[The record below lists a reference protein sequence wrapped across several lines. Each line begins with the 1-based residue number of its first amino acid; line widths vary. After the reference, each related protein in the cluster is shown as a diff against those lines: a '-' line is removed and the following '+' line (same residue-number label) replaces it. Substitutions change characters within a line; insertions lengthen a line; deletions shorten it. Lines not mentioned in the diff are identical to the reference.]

1 MRRVK
6 GGAFGLPACL
16 VFVVVVLS
24 GCGGKKGPTSPTPT
38 PPHLALACPSRVEA
52 NANDG
57 VQAGVTFEVAT
68 EGGIQP
74 VSFECSPPAGPFPV
88 GETHVTC
95 NARDA
100 ASQTATCDFLVLVV
114 IPPKL
119 EVTRFDAFGDSIT
132 EGVVSLAPSLL
143 ERLAM
148 PEAYPAKL
156 QGMLATRYSAQT
168 FTINNRGIGGE
179 RLETGRKRLPGVL
192 DADHPQV
199 VLILEGINNIR
210 GVTTA
215 ELAADLDRMVVTA
228 RRRGVQVMLST
239 LLPISS
245 SREERMPGTM
255 ADIQAFNGEIVRIA
269 NKYRTGPVV
278 DAFSAFSAAPS
289 LIGADG
295 LHPTA
300 DGYTRLAE
308 VFFDAIKA
316 RYEEAPTLAPMTVQ
330 SIVPM
335 PQASQPPPPL
345 HGHSRTQ

>member
-1 MRRVK
+1 MRRAR
-6 GGAFGLPACL
+6 GGALGPWTRVLFVA
-16 VFVVVVLS
+16 VFLS
-24 GCGGKKGPTSPTPT
+24 ACGGKKGPTAPT
-38 PPHLALACPSRVEA
+38 PPQLALTCPPRIEA
-52 NANDG
+52 PANDG
-57 VQAGVTFEVAT
+57 AEAGVTFEAAA
-68 EGGIQP
+68 EGGTPP
-74 VSFECSPPAGPFPV
+74 VTVECSPAAGAFPV
-88 GETHVTC
+88 GETHVVC

-100 ASQTATCDFLVLVV
+100 ASQTASCDFLVVVV

-119 EVTRFDAFGDSIT
+119 AVTRFDAFGDSIT
-132 EGVVSLAPSLL
+132 EGVVSLAPTLL
-143 ERLAM
+143 QRLAM

-156 QGMLATRYSAQT
+156 EGLLATRYSGQT
-168 FTINNRGIGGE
+168 FTVINQGVGGE

-215 ELAADLDRMVVTA
+215 QLAADMDAMVVTA
-228 RRRGVQVMLST
+228 RRRGVQVMLAT

-245 SREERMPGTM
+245 SREEKMPGTM

-278 DAFSAFSAAPS
+278 DAFAAFSTAPS

-300 DGYTRLAE
+300 EGYNKLAD
-308 VFFDAIKA
+308 VFFDAIRS
-316 RYEEAPTLAPMTVQ
+316 RYEEGPPPDTLTAVRSIAPMRPTSVR
-330 SIVPM
+330 V
-335 PQASQPPPPL
+335 PL
-345 HGHSRTQ
+345 HASSRTQ